1 MSRPREF
8 EEDAVLDAVRDCFWV
23 GGYQATSMRDLAEH
37 TGLTTASLY
46 NAFGDKHALYRVVLE
61 RYTVAGLAGFAKT
74 FESGLA
80 PLQALEA
87 FFDAIVREALDDKQR
102 RGCLAV
108 NTALEVA
115 THDDDLRR
123 LVTQGFERLEAYLEQ
138 CVAAGQADGSIR
150 TTLSSGDLAKMLLGA
165 VLGLRVLARTRP
177 DEATLTGAVRPYFT
191 MLRAS

>member
-8 EEDAVLDAVRDCFWV
+8 EEDAVLDAVRDCFWA

-46 NAFGDKHALYRVVLE
+46 NAFGDKHALYRAVLE
-61 RYTVAGLAGFAKT
+61 RYTTTGLARFSEM

-80 PLQALEA
+80 PLQVLEA
-87 FFDAIVREALDDKQR
+87 FFAAIVREALDDKQR
-102 RGCLAV
+102 KGCLAV

-115 THDDDLRR
+115 PHDDDLKR
-123 LVTQGFERLEAYLEQ
+123 LVTQGFQRLEAHLEQ
-138 CVAAGQADGSIR
+138 CVAAGQADGSIQS
-150 TTLSSGDLAKMLLGA
+150 TQSSGDLAKMLLCA

-177 DEATLTGAVRPYFT
+177 DAATLTGATRPYFT
-191 MLRAS
+191 MLRAN